1 MEDAGEWKEDDRLK
15 QDYDIGEYIKE
26 ELIPEAIIL
35 YVRGVLG
42 ISKSQWG
49 FWYHFVNGC
58 A

>member
-1 MEDAGEWKEDDRLK
+1 MEDAGERKEDDRLK

-35 YVRGVLG
+35 YVGGACG
-42 ISKSQWG
+42 IPKSQWG
-49 FWYHFVNGC
+49 FSYHFVNGC